1 LWSADEFTGGLARCV
16 LLSRWNYTG
25 QESEVTHTG
34 ASWITWLLMLR
45 NDKYLIV
52 HHAETQVYL
61 EENVQQGP
69 SGDRATSPEVSQA

>member
-1 LWSADEFTGGLARCV
+1 VVR
-16 LLSRWNYTG
+16 LLSRWSYTG

-34 ASWITWLLMLR
+34 TSWITWLLTLR
-45 NDKYLIV
+45 NDTYLIV

-69 SGDRATSPEVSQA
+69 GRGRTTSPDVSQP